1 MRFGVVRFPGS
12 NCERDCLEV
21 VARLLGLEVHL
32 LDYRETTD
40 LKSTIDCLI
49 IPGGFSYGDYLRAG
63 AVAKAAPIMD
73 SIKKFSSQDG
83 LIIGICNGFQILTE
97 AGLLPG
103 VLLNNSSGRFQ
114 CQDVKLKIVNND
126 TPFTNL
132 YQNQEIVTM
141 PIAHA
146 MGNYTVAEKELESL
160 KANKQIIFEYTE
172 DVNGSISQIAGVSN
186 KNKNVIG
193 LMPHPERCCEKELGG
208 VDGLKLF
215 QSILRVG
222 VTL

>member
-73 SIKKFSSQDG
+73 SIKKFASQDG

-132 YQNQEIVTM
+132 YQGQEIVTM

-146 MGNYTVAEKELESL
+146 MGNYTVTEKELESL

-172 DVNGSISQIAGVSN
+172 DVNGSTSQIAGVSN

-215 QSILRVG
+215 QSILRMS
-222 VTL
+222 VTV

>member
-146 MGNYTVAEKELESL
+146 MGNYTVTEKELESL

>member
-1 MRFGVVRFPGS
+1 
-12 NCERDCLEV
+12 
-21 VARLLGLEVHL
+21 
-32 LDYRETTD
+32 
-40 LKSTIDCLI
+40 
-49 IPGGFSYGDYLRAG
+49 
-63 AVAKAAPIMD
+63 
-73 SIKKFSSQDG
+73 
-83 LIIGICNGFQILTE
+83 LTE